1 MSSLVAHSDHMIAIP
16 IYFVLIYTRGPA
28 IACSLF
34 ILGRL
39 IYNQATKFQ
48 YRATA
53 PSWWF

>member
-1 MSSLVAHSDHMIAIP
+1 MSSLVAHSDHMIAIQ

-48 YRATA
+48 YRAIA